1 MSKWI
6 AASAALALILGAPLA
21 VAEVGSSKL
30 PISLSAVD
38 KDGKPLPTYIVPKD
52 ADILRHDN
60 AEQIMLGKRLLN
72 ETKRLLPEN
81 VGANMNCNSCHV
93 AQGKMHFGA
102 PYLNTVNS
110 FPQFNPRAERVMTL
124 EERVNGCF
132 MRSMNGKPL
141 AIDSKEMQ
149 AIVAYMQ
156 WLAQDVPHGGKAVEL
171 VNSGPIDMSLTPD
184 PVRGQAIYAKQCATC
199 HGVNGEGMM
208 DGAGNVMFPP
218 LWGEESFNIG
228 AGLARLYKA
237 AQFVKYNMPM
247 GVGKTKPWGQG
258 NVLSDQDAVD
268 VAGYFTQMQRPD
280 FPAKVNDW
288 PSGKKPKDAR
298 Y

>member
-6 AASAALALILGAPLA
+6 LSVMCLILACGSALAATEKGT
-21 VAEVGSSKL
+21 AELLSNLPVVDQAGNKL
-30 PISLSAVD
+30 PNYQL
-38 KDGKPLPTYIVPKD
+38 PKD
-52 ADILRHDN
+52 SDILLQDN
-60 AEQIMLGKRLLN
+60 AEEIMYGKRLLN
-72 ETKRLLPEN
+72 ETKRLLPDN

-93 AQGKMHFGA
+93 AQGKAHFGA
-102 PYLNTVNS
+102 PYINTVNS
-110 FPQFNPRAERVMTL
+110 FPQMNPRAERVVSL
-124 EERVNGCF
+124 ETRVNGCF

-141 AIDSKEMQ
+141 AVEGKEMR
-149 AIVAYMQ
+149 AIIAYMQ
-156 WLAQDVPHGGKAVEL
+156 WLAQDVPHGGQVQEL

-184 PVRGQAIYAKQCATC
+184 PVRGQQIYAQQCATC
-199 HGVNGEGMM
+199 HGQNGEGML
-208 DGAGNVMFPP
+208 DGVGNVMFPP
-218 LWGEESFNIG
+218 LWGDQSFNIG

-247 GVGKTKPWGQG
+247 GVSKTKPWGQG
-258 NVLSDQDAVD
+258 NLLSDQDAVD

-280 FPAKVNDW
+280 FPGKVNDW